1 MKPCTNTPIAIMV
14 NDSSVWPPLTSNG
27 DGIRFVLSFSNDLWR
42 PGEFNG
48 AAGLEHWL
56 SLSRTWVQ
64 TMGHPRYLRVGGRAV
79 FKIFGLGGLCI
90 RLYKL

>member
-1 MKPCTNTPIAIMV
+1 MFRIG
-14 NDSSVWPPLTSNG
+14 SVEIVQCWLGVCSCLSNG
-27 DGIRFVLSFSNDLWR
+27 DGIRFVLSFSNDLWH

-64 TMGHPRYLRVGGRAV
+64 TMGHPRYLRVGGRPV